1 MVGKEHMV
9 ASQQEEATVRH
20 TSFIHSATDGCLG
33 CFHILVIVLINS
45 AAVKIRER
53 VSFGKYG
60 FLQVYAQ

>member
-1 MVGKEHMV
+1 MVGKEYIV

-20 TSFIHSATDGCLG
+20 IITIHSTADGRLG
-33 CFHILVIVLINS
+33 CFHILLLLINS
-45 AAVKIRER
+45 AAVKIREH